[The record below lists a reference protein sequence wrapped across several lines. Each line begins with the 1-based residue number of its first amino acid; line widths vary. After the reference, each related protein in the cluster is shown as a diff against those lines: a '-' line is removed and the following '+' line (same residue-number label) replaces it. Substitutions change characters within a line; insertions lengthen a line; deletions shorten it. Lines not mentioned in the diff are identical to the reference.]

1 MWLSPDAFAFDL
13 NRPTPAPPALSPPG
27 GVGIVGTLFVALR
40 MPGRTRAATS
50 GPRRGSG
57 TARP

>member
-27 GVGIVGTLFVALR
+27 GVGIVGTLVAALR
-40 MPGRTRAATS
+40 MSGRARAATS
-50 GPRRGSG
+50 GPRPGSG